1 MKSDRSKQLIINL
14 FIAFISSIISIIVI
28 FSLGEVITRKL
39 NLLDSLL
46 PYKENLV
53 YKSSGIRG
61 LLYELKPS
69 INIKRMGTVIKTNSK
84 GLRDYEFSEKK
95 PEGVFRIIVLGDS
108 ITEGHA
114 IDSENT
120 YPKKIEKLL
129 NRGYP
134 SRKYEVINCGVTGY
148 NTFQE
153 WIFLKEKGI
162 QYEPD
167 LVIVGFCPNDIMKP
181 LILKSTG
188 FVTAK
193 KVIAI
198 SFKNPKQF
206 FTDLYLRFETF
217 LQQNSCLYKF
227 LYIRIKR
234 VELEPDADQLRRH
247 YNSILNHYGNKAEVK
262 SMMSQLARIIAFS
275 EKNNSEILVVYFPYK
290 NELDTVD
297 LRKHMPREIINK
309 FCDKKN
315 IALVDLTEIF
325 LEKIKN
331 ESVELYLPGDITH
344 LNAEGSQVVAESVC
358 QFLVSQKLAN

>member
-1 MKSDRSKQLIINL
+1 MKFDRSKQLITNL
-14 FIAFISSIISIIVI
+14 FIAFISSVISIIVI

-53 YKSSGIRG
+53 YKPSSIQG

-69 INIKRMGTVIKTNSK
+69 ININRMGTVIKTNSK
-84 GLRDYEFSEKK
+84 GLRDYEFLGKK

-114 IDSENT
+114 IDIEKT

-129 NRGYP
+129 NKGNP

-153 WIFLKEKGI
+153 LIFLKQKGI
-162 QYEPD
+162 KYQPD

-181 LILKSTG
+181 FILKSTG

-193 KVIAI
+193 KVIKV
-198 SFKNPKQF
+198 SFKNPKYF
-206 FTDLYLRFETF
+206 LKSLYLRFETF
-217 LQQNSCLYKF
+217 LQQNSRLYKF

-234 VELEPDADQLRRH
+234 VELEPDADRLRKH
-247 YNSILNHYGNKAEVK
+247 YNSILK
-262 SMMSQLARIIAFS
+262 LARLIAFS
-275 EKNNSEILVVYFPYK
+275 RKNNCEILVIYFPYK
-290 NELDTVD
+290 NELDTID
-297 LRKHMPREIINK
+297 LRKPMPREIIKN
-309 FCDKKN
+309 FCGKKN
-315 IALVDLTEIF
+315 ISLVDLTEIF
-325 LEKIKN
+325 LKKSKK

-344 LNAEGSQVVAESVC
+344 LNEKGNKVVAESVC
-358 QFLVSQKLAN
+358 QLLISEKLIN